1 MMDMTFAQA
10 AVIADELAAA
20 MVEKGLKTPD
30 VWLHVQSGSGHMV
43 WLSWATSTS
52 NYKDKTKICSS
63 KTIDEAI
70 SGARAWIASQPNP
83 VELANRNLLNSM
95 SDALEAGRLDGA
107 SAEYLTAIRA
117 PVDVMRSNLL
127 AAPVAS

>member
-1 MMDMTFAQA
+1 MMDITFAQA

-30 VWLHVQSGSGHMV
+30 VWLHVQSGARYMV
-43 WLSWATSTS
+43 WLSWARSTS
-52 NYKDKTKICSS
+52 DHNDKTEVFLGE
-63 KTIDEAI
+63 TIDEAMAE
-70 SGARAWIASQPNP
+70 ARAWIAYQPNP

-95 SDALEAGRLDGA
+95 SDALETGRLEGA
-107 SAEYLTAIRA
+107 SDEYLTAFSA

>member
-1 MMDMTFAQA
+1 MMDITFAQA
-10 AVIADELAAA
+10 AVIADELAAE

-30 VWLHVQSGSGHMV
+30 VWLHVQSGAGHMV
-43 WLSWATSTS
+43 WLSWARSTS
-52 NYKDKTKICSS
+52 NYKDKTKTFSS

-95 SDALEAGRLDGA
+95 SDALEAGCWMARPKN
-107 SAEYLTAIRA
+107 T
-117 PVDVMRSNLL
+117 
-127 AAPVAS
+127 